1 MDILISTK
9 KDFPEKAHSTDACAD
24 LTAVSITEDGKYIEY
39 GTGIKMLPPQGYF
52 GVVFARSSISNYD
65 LVLANS
71 VGVIDDYTGEWK
83 IRFKRL
89 KKPLIDSLYRRFSE
103 KQEQYIQLR
112 KILDNSTFKM
122 FRFSLKHDVEHLK
135 KELIDIDQE
144 IKDLESF
151 ERLYNLGDK
160 VAQFCFL
167 PKYEW
172 NYVLTET
179 LPETIRG
186 EGGFGSTTLKA
197 KTTPKS
203 KNNVKKSQ

>member
-1 MDILISTK
+1 MAEVLRPRVRVAGILI
-9 KDFPEKAHSTDACAD
+9 
-24 LTAVSITEDGKYIEY
+24 ED
-39 GTGIKMLPPQGYF
+39 
-52 GVVFARSSISNYD
+52 D
-65 LVLANS
+65 
-71 VGVIDDYTGEWK
+71 
-83 IRFKRL
+83 
-89 KKPLIDSLYRRFSE
+89 
-103 KQEQYIQLR
+103 
-112 KILDNSTFKM
+112 KIL
-122 FRFSLKHDVEHLK
+122 LIEHLK

-203 KNNVKKSQ
+203 KNNVKKSRKQ